1 MSKYYSCEEVAQRYQ
16 VKIATV
22 WEWIREKKLQAIKI
36 GKQYRVRE
44 EDLKRYEEANVTIK
58 KEVQ

>member
-44 EDLKRYEEANVTIK
+44 EDLKQYEEANVTIK
-58 KEVQ
+58 KGV

>member
-44 EDLKRYEEANVTIK
+44 EDLKQYEEANATIK
-58 KEVQ
+58 NGV

>member
-44 EDLKRYEEANVTIK
+44 EDLKKYEDANVTIK
-58 KEVQ
+58 KEV

>member
-44 EDLKRYEEANVTIK
+44 EDLKQYEDANVTIK
-58 KEVQ
+58 KEVL